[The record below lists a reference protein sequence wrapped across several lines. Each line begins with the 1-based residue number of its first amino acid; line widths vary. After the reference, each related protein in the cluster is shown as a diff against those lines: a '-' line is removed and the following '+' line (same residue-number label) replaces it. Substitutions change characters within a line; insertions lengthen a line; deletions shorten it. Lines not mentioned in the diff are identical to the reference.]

1 MKFRS
6 ADGDTEREELECTA
20 IWQKYQQGVR
30 RLQNIGLYAKTRK
43 AYRFFEGDQWSG
55 LESGGEAMPIY
66 NIIQPVVEH
75 KSASVAMNGMEICYT
90 PLEYGDYNQ
99 AARACQ
105 ALNRYAA
112 RQWELLKMDK
122 LSWQAVKDACIAG
135 DSYLYFY
142 NKDLGA
148 QVIDN
153 ASIYFADE
161 TSADIQRQPWIIIA
175 ERRFLRDV
183 KREARENGLSQQEID
198 GIGADQDT
206 DQLLG
211 EDARKNQ
218 ALEEQRCTS
227 LLYMSRNEEGVVQI
241 CRSVKSVIYQ
251 KDVLLQA
258 KDKRNGQPLGRGMT
272 LYPVAGLVWVKK
284 KGSARGVGEAGP
296 LIANQIE
303 INKML
308 ARRLMNAK
316 LTAFGRLVYNS
327 DRVLNP
333 DGVNKVGTP
342 IRVKGIE
349 ASRVTD
355 LVAYLH
361 PSPMSQDAKNLT
373 DEMISQTRD
382 LAGAG
387 DAALGQINPE
397 NASGAAII
405 AVRDQAALPL
415 NEQIADYKQLCEDV
429 AAIWYELWATYH
441 PMGMEIEL
449 PPPRTGPGEEAALP
463 ERESIPAEVLQQM
476 RVNIRIDVSPANPY
490 SKYAQEQALG
500 ALFQSQAI
508 SFEEYVEALDE
519 NAAAPKGKL
528 REIVKR
534 RQEQAAAQAEAMQAT
549 VSTPAQ
555 DGGIPAGA
563 LQGIPAEY
571 PEGLTTDRVTDQ
583 GAAPLL

>member
-1 MKFRS
+1 MKWRNT
-6 ADGDTEREELECTA
+6 DGEAELGELDCTD
-20 IWQKYQQGVR
+20 IWKKYQQGVR

-55 LESGGEAMPIY
+55 LESGGEMMPVY

-90 PLEYGDYNQ
+90 PLEYGQDYQQ
-99 AARACQ
+99 AAQACQ

-122 LSWQAVKDACIAG
+122 LSWQVIKDACIAG

-142 NKDLGA
+142 DRDLRA

-153 ASIYFADE
+153 ASILFGDE
-161 TSADIQRQPWIIIA
+161 TSSDIQKQPWIIIA

-183 KREARENGLSQQEID
+183 KEDARKNGLSRQQID
-198 GIGADQDT
+198 SIGPDQDT
-206 DQLLG
+206 GQLLG

-218 ALEEQRCTS
+218 GLEDQRCTS
-227 LLYMSRNEEGVVQI
+227 LLYMSRNEQGIVQI
-241 CRSVKSVIYQ
+241 CRSVKNVIYQ
-251 KDVLLQA
+251 KDTLLQA
-258 KDKRNGQPLGRGMT
+258 RDKRNNQPLGRGLT
-272 LYPVAGLVWVKK
+272 LYPVAGMVWVKK

-316 LTAFGRLVYNS
+316 LTAFGRLVYNG

-333 DGVNKVGTP
+333 EGVNKVGTP
-342 IRVKGIE
+342 IRVKGLE

-373 DEMISQTRD
+373 EELISQTRD

-429 AAIWYELWATYH
+429 AAIWYDLWATYH
-441 PMGMEIEL
+441 PMGLETTL
-449 PPPRTGPGEEAALP
+449 PPLGKEGMEKEQP
-463 ERESIPAEVLQQM
+463 EVLSVPAEVLQQM
-476 RVNIRIDVSPANPY
+476 RVNIRIDVSPANPF

-528 REIVKR
+528 REILKR
-534 RQEQAAAQAEAMQAT
+534 RQQAAEQQTMEQMGAQVQ
-549 VSTPAQ
+549 V
-555 DGGIPAGA
+555 PAGGMPA
-563 LQGIPAEY
+563 EVMQGIPAELI
-571 PEGLTTDRVTDQ
+571 P
-583 GAAPLL
+583 APPGSWSCR

>member
-1 MKFRS
+1 MKFRN
-6 ADGDTEREELECTA
+6 ADGEIETAEPDCTA
-20 IWQKYQQGVR
+20 IWKKYQQGVR
-30 RLQNIGLYAKTRK
+30 RLQNIGLYAKTRR

-55 LESGGEAMPIY
+55 LESGGEMMPIY

-90 PLEYGDYNQ
+90 PLEYGDYDQ
-99 AARACQ
+99 AAQACRT
-105 ALNRYAA
+105 LNRYAA

-122 LSWQAVKDACIAG
+122 LSWQTIKDACIAG

-142 NKDLGA
+142 DRDLSA
-148 QVIDN
+148 QMIDN
-153 ASIYFADE
+153 ASIYFGDE
-161 TSADIQRQPWIIIA
+161 TSAEIQKQPWIIIA
-175 ERRFLRDV
+175 ERRFVRDV
-183 KREARENGLSQQEID
+183 KREARKNGLSRQEID
-198 GIGADQDT
+198 GIGPDQDT

-218 ALEEQRCTS
+218 ALEDQRCTS
-227 LLYMSRNEEGVVQI
+227 LLYMSRNEEGIVQI
-241 CRSVKSVIYQ
+241 CRSVKNVIYQ
-251 KDVLLQA
+251 KDALIQA
-258 KDKRNGQPLGRGMT
+258 KDGRNGQPLGRGLT

-327 DRVLNP
+327 DQVLNP
-333 DGVNKVGTP
+333 EGVSKVGSP
-342 IRVKGIE
+342 IRVKGIA

-415 NEQIADYKQLCEDV
+415 NEQIADYKQFCEDI
-429 AAIWYELWATYH
+429 AAIWYDMWAAYH
-441 PMGMEIEL
+441 PMGMEVEL
-449 PPPRTGPGEEAALP
+449 PPPARPGGEQTPP
-463 ERESIPAEVLQQM
+463 ERQTIPAEVLQQM
-476 RVNIRIDVSPANPY
+476 RVNIRIDVSPANPF

-500 ALFQSQAI
+500 ALYQSQAI

-528 REIVKR
+528 QEILKR
-534 RQEQAAAQAEAMQAT
+534 RRQQAEQQAMEQARAA
-549 VSTPAQ
+549 PA
-555 DGGIPAGA
+555 GGIPAGGM
-563 LQGIPAEY
+563 QGIPAQAE
-571 PEGLTTDRVTDQ
+571 L
-583 GAAPLL
+583 APNLVGPIEA